1 MIKSCIFVVR
11 IKGTSIN
18 QAKGLNRV
26 TVKIKIREF
35 IPDNLHNNERY
46 G

>member
-11 IKGTSIN
+11 IKGISIN

-26 TVKIKIREF
+26 TMEIK
-35 IPDNLHNNERY
+35 N
-46 G
+46 